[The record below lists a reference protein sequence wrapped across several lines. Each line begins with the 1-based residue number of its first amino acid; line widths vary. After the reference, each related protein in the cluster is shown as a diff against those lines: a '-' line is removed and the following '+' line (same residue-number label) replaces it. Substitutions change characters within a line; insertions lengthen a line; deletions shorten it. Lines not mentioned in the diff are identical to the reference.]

1 MEIPQTLPSHRSAP
15 GITIPGYNLKR
26 RLATGTFGSVFLA
39 TGLGDPQPIAVK
51 VIRHDSHRDANDLV
65 RLMREHELLSRLDG
79 RHIVRVFE
87 RGFAEDFAYIAMEYC
102 AHGDLWQRL
111 QGRCVAPAQAIA
123 ILRQIGLGLAVA
135 HGQHVIHRDLKPAN
149 VLLRNLNTVALADF
163 GAACD
168 LGLSKMSI
176 GQSKVVG
183 TPAYA
188 SPEVIRCEEVDC
200 RTDLYSA
207 GIILYQMVT
216 GVLPYRAPSLA
227 KIFKA
232 HMQAPIP
239 KLKGPPAVLQPVL
252 DGLLAKDPNDRFQSA
267 EELLAGLEWIA
278 HQQGWPFPPRDDGL
292 IQ

>member
-1 MEIPQTLPSHRSAP
+1 METPQTFRSRRSIP
-15 GITIPGYNLKR
+15 GITIPGYDLKR
-26 RLATGTFGSVFLA
+26 RLATGTFASVFLA

-51 VIRHDSHRDANDLV
+51 VIRHDSHRNANDLV
-65 RLMREHELLSRLDG
+65 RLMREHELLSRLNG

-102 AHGDLWQRL
+102 AHGDLWGWLER
-111 QGRCVAPAQAIA
+111 RSVAPEQVMR
-123 ILRQIGLGLAVA
+123 ILRQIGLGLSVA
-135 HGQHVIHRDLKPAN
+135 HSRHVIHRDLKPAN
-149 VLLRNLNTVALADF
+149 VLLRDPKTVALADF

-168 LGLSKMSI
+168 LGLSKMAI
-176 GQSKVVG
+176 GQSKVIG
-183 TPAYA
+183 TPAYT

-207 GIILYQMVT
+207 GILLYQMVT

-239 KLKGPPAVLQPVL
+239 KLNGQPAVLQPVL

-278 HQQGWPFPPRDDGL
+278 HQQGWPFPPRDDG
-292 IQ
+292 